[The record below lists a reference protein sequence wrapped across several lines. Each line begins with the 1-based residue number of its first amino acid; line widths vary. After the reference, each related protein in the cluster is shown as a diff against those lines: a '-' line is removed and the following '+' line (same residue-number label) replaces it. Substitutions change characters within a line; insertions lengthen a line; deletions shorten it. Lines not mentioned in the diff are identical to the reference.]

1 MVVGCGSLTFEMIRN
16 LTERLPIMVAP
27 RWVYAKT
34 QPIAVSDVLNYLIS
48 ALNIPASRGKII
60 EIGGPDIVTYAD
72 MMMTYA
78 RMRGLRRTIIRVPV
92 LTPRLSSYWVHWI
105 TPVSSSAVIPL
116 IEGLRSELIVQDQSA
131 RSLFPDIEPTSFE
144 TALRGALERAEH
156 GEIETL
162 WSDAFASSQG
172 DIKPVN
178 LTEEH
183 GMLLERRH
191 KSVNAQPAAV
201 FRAFCG
207 LGGDRGWPPYNWLWQ
222 IRGALDRLVGGVG
235 MRRGRRHPDNLRQG
249 EALDFWRVEM
259 VEPNHLLR
267 LRAEMKMP
275 GRGWLQFEANRL
287 EDGRTDLVQTAY
299 FDSKGVPGLLYWYSL
314 YPIHGLIFS
323 RMIDAI
329 AERATEY
336 SPASLSI
343 G

>member
-1 MVVGCGSLTFEMIRN
+1 
-16 LTERLPIMVAP
+16 MVAP
-27 RWVYAKT
+27 RWVYTKT
-34 QPIAVSDVLNYLIS
+34 QPIAVRDVLNYLIS
-48 ALNIPASRGKII
+48 ALQTPASRGKII
-60 EIGGPDIVTYAD
+60 EIGAPDIVTYAD

-78 RMRGLRRTIIRVPV
+78 RIRNLRRMIIRVPV

-116 IEGLRSELIVQDQSA
+116 IEGLRSELLVRDQLA
-131 RSLFPDIEPTSFE
+131 RSLFPDIEPIGFE
-144 TALRGALERAEH
+144 TALREALKRTEH

-162 WSDAFASSQG
+162 WSDALASSQG
-172 DIKPVN
+172 DIKPVY

-191 KSVNAQPAAV
+191 KRVDAQSAAV

-222 IRGALDRLVGGVG
+222 IRGTMDHLVGGVG
-235 MRRGRRHPDNLRQG
+235 MRRGRRHPDHLRQG

-259 VEPNHLLR
+259 VEKNQLLR

-275 GRGWLQFEANRL
+275 GQGWLQFEANNRD
-287 EDGRTDLVQTAY
+287 DGRTDLVQTAY
-299 FDSKGVPGLLYWYSL
+299 FASKGISGLLYWYSL
-314 YPIHGLIFS
+314 YPIHRLIFS

-329 AERATEY
+329 ARKACEY
-336 SPASLSI
+336 SQASLSV